1 MDIFDRINS
10 LDRKI
15 VYLSWKFH
23 TPSMPAEDLHQ
34 EMIVGIIEKAEKYDL
49 ANQTDAYILKLA
61 EWIGRNKRSASLCY
75 NRHTVEE
82 WFSNEDDDI
91 SVFWFFPNN
100 DRNVEE
106 QLIHRE
112 RFIQLAN
119 IVHGT
124 DRVIV
129 RMLVCGY
136 PKSEIA
142 ERLKV
147 SRPAISQHIK
157 KISLRLKELEGVV
170 QSQTQEPK

>member
-82 WFSNEDDDI
+82 WCGNEDDDI
-91 SVFWFFPNN
+91 SVFWFYSEDN
-100 DRNVEE
+100 RNVEE
-106 QLIHRE
+106 QFSRRE
-112 RFIQLAN
+112 TIVRLMN
-119 IVHGT
+119 RVHGT

-129 RMLVCGY
+129 RMIVCGY
-136 PKSEIA
+136 SKSEIA

-147 SRPAISQHIK
+147 SRPAISQRIK
-157 KISLRLKELEGVV
+157 KISLQM
-170 QSQTQEPK
+170 QSV